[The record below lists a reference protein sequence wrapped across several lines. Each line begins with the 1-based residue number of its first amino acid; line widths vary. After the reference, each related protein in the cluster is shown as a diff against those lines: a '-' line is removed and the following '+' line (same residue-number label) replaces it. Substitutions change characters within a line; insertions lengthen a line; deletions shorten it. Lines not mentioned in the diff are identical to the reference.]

1 MQADKFTQKHL
12 LKELNICIEI
22 WDADFHR
29 AFVFLF
35 PTVLYLSD
43 DLSVSKSDL
52 ENHYSPYPSLNKLTQ
67 LM

>member
-1 MQADKFTQKHL
+1 MQADKFTLKHL

-22 WDADFHR
+22 WDVKFHR

-52 ENHYSPYPSLNKLTQ
+52 KTTILHIQ
-67 LM
+67 V